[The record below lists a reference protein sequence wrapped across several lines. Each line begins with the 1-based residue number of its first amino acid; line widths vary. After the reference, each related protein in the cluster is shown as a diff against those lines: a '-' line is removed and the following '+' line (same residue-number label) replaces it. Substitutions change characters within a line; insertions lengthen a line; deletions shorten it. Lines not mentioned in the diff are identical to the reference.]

1 MNKGMFYLLP
11 FLALTQAAASN
22 TLTQIEVAALMNV
35 SSVESENLV
44 KKPISLDTLV
54 KPIVGSADNGT
65 SAVVVVDKPRHGRNK
80 PRRMGNRL
88 LKKRK

>member
-35 SSVESENLV
+35 SAIESDNVV
-44 KKPISLDTLV
+44 KKPVSLDALV
-54 KPIVGSADNGT
+54 KPIVGSAANGT
-65 SAVVVVDKPRHGRNK
+65 SVVVVDKPRHGRNK